1 MVTSLIVAG
10 ERIIDRRL
18 AAVSA
23 VADDVRIVS
32 NDPVRGVGLRI
43 PIIPDAIVAS
53 RALRARRDRRAA
65 GVTGLF
71 EDVRMR
77 EWGPAALAPYDEGSG
92 FETVNTPHDHARAR
106 GWLN

>member
-53 RALRARRDRRAA
+53 ALRARGDRRAP

-71 EDVRMR
+71 ETVRMR